1 MGEADSESV
10 YDLANL
16 AAAQQGAEEK
26 AGEATQQKLT
36 RTLARQCNRSRGEG
50 QRGAGKPVRQ
60 R

>member
-16 AAAQQGAEEK
+16 AAAQKGAEEK
-26 AGEATQQKLT
+26 AGEATQQELT
-36 RTLARQCNRSRGEG
+36 RTLERQCNRSRGKD